1 MPSALINVPRTAK
14 RGDIIEIKTLMSH
27 IMETGYRHL
36 ASGEIVPRD
45 IITSFSCRYNGT
57 EIFRADLY
65 PAIAANPFIT
75 FFTTATESGKFEF
88 EWIGDKGFSETAS
101 RRMRF
106 AGIITLAALLTAG
119 AVRATDIPQNERRT
133 GYSFMTPDTQAMQDD
148 DTANP
153 GMLWVLDGDA
163 LWKRKVGT
171 ADKACADC
179 HGEARATMKGVA
191 ARYPAFDKA
200 LGRPVD
206 LEQRINLC
214 RVNHQQASPLPYE
227 SRGLLALTALVAQQ
241 SRGIAIETGADPQL
255 EPFLAKGRELF
266 MQRQGQL
273 NLGCTNCHD
282 DNWDKR
288 LAGSAITQAH
298 PTGYPLYRLEWQSLG
313 SLQRR
318 LRACITG
325 IRAQAYDYGAPELVE
340 LELYLM
346 SRARGMAVE
355 APAVRP

>member
-1 MPSALINVPRTAK
+1 
-14 RGDIIEIKTLMSH
+14 
-27 IMETGYRHL
+27 
-36 ASGEIVPRD
+36 
-45 IITSFSCRYNGT
+45 
-57 EIFRADLY
+57 
-65 PAIAANPFIT
+65 
-75 FFTTATESGKFEF
+75 
-88 EWIGDKGFSETAS
+88 
-101 RRMRF
+101 MRF
-106 AGIITLAALLTAG
+106 AGIMTLVALLTAG
-119 AVRATDIPQNERRT
+119 AARATEISQAERRS
-133 GYSFMTPDTQAMQDD
+133 GYSFMTPDTKAMQDD

-153 GMLWVLDGDA
+153 GMLWVLDGEA
-163 LWKRKVGT
+163 LWKRKTGS
-171 ADKACADC
+171 ANKACADC
-179 HGEARATMKGVA
+179 HNARDSMKGVA

-214 RVNHQQASPLPYE
+214 RTNHQQASPLPYE
-227 SRGLLALTALVAQQ
+227 SRDLLALTAFVAQQ
-241 SRGIAIETGADPQL
+241 SRGIPIETSDPKL
-255 EPFLAKGRELF
+255 EPFIAKGRELF

-273 NLGCTNCHD
+273 NLGCANCHD

-346 SRARGMAVE
+346 SRARGMPVE

>member
-1 MPSALINVPRTAK
+1 MRLLGAILA
-14 RGDIIEIKTLMSH
+14 TLLVAGSV
-27 IMETGYRHL
+27 G
-36 ASGEIVPRD
+36 
-45 IITSFSCRYNGT
+45 
-57 EIFRADLY
+57 
-65 PAIAANPFIT
+65 AA
-75 FFTTATESGKFEF
+75 
-88 EWIGDKGFSETAS
+88 
-101 RRMRF
+101 
-106 AGIITLAALLTAG
+106 
-119 AVRATDIPQNERRT
+119 DIPQAERRS
-133 GYSFMTPDTQAMQDD
+133 GYSFMTDDTKAMQDD
-148 DTANP
+148 DTVNP
-153 GMLWVLDGDA
+153 GMLWVLDGEV
-163 LWKRKVGT
+163 LWKRKVGS

-179 HGEARATMKGVA
+179 HNEATASMKGVA
-191 ARYPAFDKA
+191 AHYPAFDKA

-214 RVNHQQASPLPYE
+214 RTKHQQASPLAYE
-227 SRGLLALTALVAQQ
+227 SRDLLALTAFVARQ
-241 SRGIAIETGADPQL
+241 SRGVPIETGSNPDL
-255 EPFLAKGRELF
+255 EPFIAKGRELF

-273 NLGCTNCHD
+273 NLGCANCHD

-318 LRACITG
+318 LRACMTG

-346 SRARGMAVE
+346 SRARSMPLE

>member
-1 MPSALINVPRTAK
+1 MK
-14 RGDIIEIKTLMSH
+14 RAAT
-27 IMETGYRHL
+27 
-36 ASGEIVPRD
+36 
-45 IITSFSCRYNGT
+45 
-57 EIFRADLY
+57 
-65 PAIAANPFIT
+65 IAMA
-75 FFTTATESGKFEF
+75 
-88 EWIGDKGFSETAS
+88 
-101 RRMRF
+101 
-106 AGIITLAALLTAG
+106 AALLAAPSLSAG
-119 AVRATDIPQNERRT
+119 EIPQAERRS
-133 GYSFMTPDTQAMQDD
+133 GYSFMTPNTQAIQDD

-153 GMLWVLDGDA
+153 GMLWVLDGEK
-163 LWKRKVGT
+163 LWNSKVGT
-171 ADKACADC
+171 AGKACADC
-179 HGEARATMKGVA
+179 HHEAPVSMKGVA

-214 RVNHQQASPLPYE
+214 RSQQQQASPLPYE
-227 SRGLLALTALVAQQ
+227 SRDLLALTAFVAQQ
-241 SRGIAIETGADPQL
+241 SRGVPIDAAADPQL
-255 EPFLAKGRELF
+255 GPFVAKGRELF

-325 IRAQAYDYGAPELVE
+325 IRAQPYDYGAPELVD

-346 SRARGMAVE
+346 SRAQGMPME